1 MTRNVDRPDPWEF
14 GPWDAVEHF
23 MAQSEDIVMAD
34 DMTIDDA
41 VDLLVQCGDI
51 EGAYDIR
58 VFYHECR
65 LALTRQIEE
74 MIDAPS

>member
-1 MTRNVDRPDPWEF
+1 
-14 GPWDAVEHF
+14 